1 MKKSENTNLTDKQ
14 ALAIIDDLR
23 QQLLKVQNG
32 HSGKFFFYKNTH
44 LKIEL
49 FKENGKEIFRA
60 DIAFEFFAVKFLTAF
75 YSDFFTSKQILNI
88 IKTALKSY
96 ISKA

>member
-1 MKKSENTNLTDKQ
+1 MKKSENTNLNDKQ
-14 ALAIIDDLR
+14 ALAVIDDLR

-32 HSGKFFFYKNTH
+32 HAGKFFFYKNFH

-60 DIAFEFFAVKFLTAF
+60 DIAFEFFAVKFLASF
-75 YSDFFTSKQILNI
+75 YSDFFTSKQILEI
-88 IKTALKSY
+88 IKKTLKGCTAKD
-96 ISKA
+96 

>member
-1 MKKSENTNLTDKQ
+1 MKKSENTNLNDKQ
-14 ALAIIDDLR
+14 ALAVIDDLR
-23 QQLLKVQNG
+23 QQLFKVQNG
-32 HSGKFFFYKNTH
+32 HAGKFFFYKNIY

-49 FKENGKEIFRA
+49 FKENKKEIFHA
-60 DIAFEFFAVKFLTAF
+60 DIAIQYFAVKFLAAF

-96 ISKA
+96 TSKA